1 MEEKKEEKEKNP
13 FFENRYPYEN
23 DMQVTP
29 QKIKEIKESYFK
41 LGENNL
47 SHLSKTPNRV
57 KSIEYF
63 EKMLQDRSQRVKELQ
78 EAKAKG
84 KKVIGTFC
92 IHVPEEL
99 IYAAGAIPLRLSCGH
114 YDSIAPAEEIIPK
127 NTCPLI
133 KSSVGFNLNNI
144 NPLFQFCDVI
154 IVPTSCDGKKKMAEI
169 LSNKYKIWTLD
180 LPQDK
185 ENANTE
191 EFWRAQIYSLK
202 EKLENLTGN
211 KITKKS
217 LKESIIL
224 LHKRVE
230 LVRTLFEMRKYEC
243 LPINGR
249 DVHLVMQVAFFD
261 DIKRWME
268 KLSNLLGEVKEN
280 ILKKKFVSDKN
291 APRIILTGSPL
302 IWPNMKILNILEE
315 SGAIIIADDS
325 CVCGQYFYNPV
336 ETDDWSMKSMIEA
349 IADKVLLPS
358 VCPIFTHSD
367 DRMDKILEL
376 IEQYNANGVVYHVL
390 RLCQVFD
397 FEYAKMSK
405 ILEKKGVPLLKIET
419 EYSEEDVGQIR
430 TRIEAFI
437 EMMGD
442 RK

>member
-1 MEEKKEEKEKNP
+1 MEEKKEEML
-13 FFENRYPYEN
+13 FFENRHSY
-23 DMQVTP
+23 DSSMQVTP
-29 QKIKEIKESYFK
+29 QKIKEIKESYHN
-41 LGENNL
+41 LGEINL
-47 SHLSKTPNRV
+47 THLRKTHNRV
-57 KSIEYF
+57 KNISYF
-63 EKMLQDRSQRVKELQ
+63 ENILQDRSIRIKELQ

-92 IHVPEEL
+92 IHAPEEL

-144 NPLFQFCDVI
+144 NPLFQFCDAI

-169 LSNKYKIWTLD
+169 LSNKYNIWTLD

-185 ENANTE
+185 ENSHSE
-191 EFWRAQIYSLK
+191 EFWRAQINTLK
-202 EKLENLTGN
+202 ERLEKITGN

-217 LKESIIL
+217 LKESIVL

-230 LVRTLFEMRKYEC
+230 LVRTLFEMRKYES

-249 DVHLVMQVAFFD
+249 DVYIIMQVAFFD
-261 DIKRWME
+261 DIRRWME
-268 KLSNLLGEVKEN
+268 QLSNVLKEVKEN
-280 ILKKKFVSDKN
+280 IINKKFVSEKG
-291 APRIILTGSPL
+291 APKIILTGSPL

-315 SGAIIIADDS
+315 SGAIIVGDDT
-325 CVCGQYFYNPV
+325 CVSGQYFYNPV

-349 IADKVLLPS
+349 IADKALLPS

-376 IEQYNANGVVYHVL
+376 IEQYNADGVVYHLL

-397 FEYAKMSK
+397 FEYSK
-405 ILEKKGVPLLKIET
+405 ISKVLEKKGIPVLKIET
-419 EYSEEDVGQIR
+419 EYSEEDVGQIK

-437 EMMGD
+437 EMMGA